1 MNDLTDP
8 AGLVALGAAAVAV
21 VALLLA
27 FVLLFR
33 LRRLRA
39 AQTAVL
45 GPAGRED
52 LVSHAAGL
60 QQAFDALHD
69 RVEEVA
75 ARLEERMGAAEGRL
89 DGAIAYRALVR
100 YDAYGEL
107 SGRQSMLA
115 GAARRGRRR
124 RRALVHHPSR
134 HRPAVHQ
141 GGPRRATAST
151 SSPPR
156 RTRRSASR
164 SRVRR
169 SRRRSTDAPRERRR
183 PAESIATL
191 RRAMGSSAVA
201 PPMGSVPLLDHQ
213 RHGPVSDGSGRWSG
227 GRVLVLNATFEPIN
241 VCTVR
246 RATVLLLK
254 AKAEVLEEGAVDLH
268 WARGSLP
275 RPS

>member
-60 QQAFDALHD
+60 HQAFDALHD

-107 SGRQSMLA
+107 SGRQSSSLALLDAAGDGVVLSCITHRDTARLYTKAVRAGHGEHELSPEEDEAIRLALA
-115 GAARRGRRR
+115 GETQ
-124 RRALVHHPSR
+124 S
-134 HRPAVHQ
+134 
-141 GGPRRATAST
+141 
-151 SSPPR
+151 
-156 RTRRSASR
+156 
-164 SRVRR
+164 
-169 SRRRSTDAPRERRR
+169 
-183 PAESIATL
+183 ATL
-191 RRAMGSSAVA
+191 
-201 PPMGSVPLLDHQ
+201 D
-213 RHGPVSDGSGRWSG
+213 
-227 GRVLVLNATFEPIN
+227 
-241 VCTVR
+241 
-246 RATVLLLK
+246 
-254 AKAEVLEEGAVDLH
+254 
-268 WARGSLP
+268 
-275 RPS
+275 